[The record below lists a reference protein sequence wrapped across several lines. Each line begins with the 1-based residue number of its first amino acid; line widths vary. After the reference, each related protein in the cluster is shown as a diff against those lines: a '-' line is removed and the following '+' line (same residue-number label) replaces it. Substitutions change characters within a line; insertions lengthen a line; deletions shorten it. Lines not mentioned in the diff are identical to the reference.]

1 MKRSHGLLSLFGDYG
16 DLATAFSDVEHTIA
30 GIALSEDG
38 VAFPVFPDTCA
49 AVSIREKR
57 FKVKGLP
64 LAFTM
69 NVLFEPLVGPILP
82 LLIC

>member
-16 DLATAFSDVEHTIA
+16 DLATAFSDVKHTIA

-38 VAFPVFPDTCA
+38 VAFLMFPDICA

-57 FKVKGLP
+57 FKVKRLTFGFHDERP
-64 LAFTM
+64 F
-69 NVLFEPLVGPILP
+69 
-82 LLIC
+82 